1 MLQTNFTHVKA
12 VYVLTHY
19 NCLIQVTEVCLL
31 TLFLYEFE
39 SMLPVKNCAFV
50 IKSCAFVDISED
62 RGYPLALMIDIW
74 GHVLHHLGVC
84 FTW

>member
-1 MLQTNFTHVKA
+1 MEQENSHCRQERSYFQEK
-12 VYVLTHY
+12 
-19 NCLIQVTEVCLL
+19 VCLL

-39 SMLPVKNCAFV
+39 SMLRVKNCAFV

-62 RGYPLALMIDIW
+62 RGYPLASMIDIW
-74 GHVLHHLGVC
+74 GRVLHHLGVC